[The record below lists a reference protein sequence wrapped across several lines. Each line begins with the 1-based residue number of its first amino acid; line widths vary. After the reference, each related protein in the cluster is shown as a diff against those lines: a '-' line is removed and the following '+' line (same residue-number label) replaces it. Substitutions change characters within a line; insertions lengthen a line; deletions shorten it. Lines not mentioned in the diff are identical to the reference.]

1 MKEVERKEKNKRK
14 EVEQEKLRDIQ
25 KWMGLYRWREQEN
38 RQRQGDSWKI
48 IKGYRERDRLVTMPE
63 RVC

>member
-38 RQRQGDSWKI
+38 RQRQGDS
-48 IKGYRERDRLVTMPE
+48 
-63 RVC
+63 